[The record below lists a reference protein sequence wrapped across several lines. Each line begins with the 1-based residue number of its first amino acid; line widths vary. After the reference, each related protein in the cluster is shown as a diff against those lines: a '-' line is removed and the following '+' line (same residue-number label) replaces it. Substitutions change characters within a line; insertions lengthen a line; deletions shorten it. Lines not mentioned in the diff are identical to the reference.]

1 MDNSVKDLQN
11 SLSII
16 GDKWS
21 LVILMHLH
29 QNGPMRFSECQKQN
43 QINSKT
49 LAQRLVSL
57 EESGLISKKE
67 YQEYPPRTEYEITE
81 TGRTLAPIFE
91 ELADWGKEHLTGEP
105 STQSKPCD

>member
-1 MDNSVKDLQN
+1 MENSVKDLQN
-11 SLSII
+11 SLSIV

-29 QNGPMRFSECQKQN
+29 QNGPMRFSDCQKQN

-67 YQEYPPRTEYEITE
+67 YQEYPPRTEYEITN

-91 ELADWGKEHLTGEP
+91 NLAEWGKEHLGNSLTGEP
-105 STQSKPCD
+105 ESCG